1 MARPIVAGMGCAA
14 CDDIRDHD
22 VYGGGGRGLEFQIG
36 GYFD

>member
-22 VYGGGGRGLEFQIG
+22 VYGRRWWERVGISNRRVF
-36 GYFD
+36 